1 MKKNYLIK
9 ESVSNE
15 WIDEVT
21 QLSQGEVYCI
31 QGGLNDAYLIDF
43 RGLRYGRVRRKWL
56 VVVPEFAN
64 TWGDD
69 LHAMFTDDD
78 EIAEKFIS
86 EYEKQQ
92 DSVNIE
98 GEEEYDSECG
108 DYRYYPVL
116 EGVFMKTLK
125 QIRTDELNKLISK
138 LG

>member
-9 ESVSNE
+9 ESVSNK

-21 QLSQGEVYCI
+21 QLSQSEVYCI

-43 RGLRYGRVRRKWL
+43 RGLRYGRVRRNWL
-56 VVVPEFAN
+56 IVVPEFVN
-64 TWGDD
+64 EWGDE
-69 LHAMFTDDD
+69 LHAMLTDD
-78 EIAEKFIS
+78 EKIVSRFMD

-92 DSVNIE
+92 DDPE
-98 GEEEYDSECG
+98 
-108 DYRYYPVL
+108 YYPVL

-125 QIRTDELNKLISK
+125 QIRTDELNKLIGE

>member
-9 ESVSNE
+9 ESVSNK

-21 QLSQGEVYCI
+21 QLSQSEVYCI

-43 RGLRYGRVRRKWL
+43 RGLRYGRVRRNWL
-56 VVVPEFAN
+56 IVVPEFVN
-64 TWGDD
+64 EWGDE
-69 LHAMFTDDD
+69 LHAMLTDD
-78 EIAEKFIS
+78 EKIVSRFME

-92 DSVNIE
+92 DDPE
-98 GEEEYDSECG
+98 
-108 DYRYYPVL
+108 YYPVL

-125 QIRTDELNKLISK
+125 QIRTDELNKLIGE

>member
-9 ESVSNE
+9 ESVSNK

-21 QLSQGEVYCI
+21 QLTQSEVYLI

-43 RGLRYGRVRRKWL
+43 RGLRYGRVRRNWL
-56 VVVPEFAN
+56 IVVPEFVN
-64 TWGDD
+64 EWGDE
-69 LHAMFTDDD
+69 LHAMLTDD
-78 EIAEKFIS
+78 EKIVSRFME

-92 DSVNIE
+92 DDPE
-98 GEEEYDSECG
+98 
-108 DYRYYPVL
+108 YYPVL

-125 QIRTDELNKLISK
+125 QIRTDELNKLIGE

>member
-9 ESVSNE
+9 ESVSNK

-21 QLSQGEVYCI
+21 QLSQSEVYLI

-43 RGLRYGRVRRKWL
+43 RGLRYGRVRRNWL
-56 VVVPEFAN
+56 IVVPEFVN
-64 TWGDD
+64 EWGDE
-69 LHAMFTDDD
+69 LHAMLTDD
-78 EIAEKFIS
+78 EKIVSRFME

-92 DSVNIE
+92 DDPE
-98 GEEEYDSECG
+98 
-108 DYRYYPVL
+108 YYPVL

-125 QIRTDELNKLISK
+125 QIRTDELNKLIGE

>member
-9 ESVSNE
+9 ESVSNK

-21 QLSQGEVYCI
+21 QLTQSEVYLI

-43 RGLRYGRVRRKWL
+43 RGLRYGRVRRNWL
-56 VVVPEFAN
+56 IVVPEFVN
-64 TWGDD
+64 EWGDE
-69 LHAMFTDDD
+69 LHAMLTDD
-78 EIAEKFIS
+78 EKIVSRFMD

-92 DSVNIE
+92 DDP
-98 GEEEYDSECG
+98 EYF
-108 DYRYYPVL
+108 PVL

>member
-9 ESVSNE
+9 ESVSNK

-21 QLSQGEVYCI
+21 QLTQSEVYLI

-43 RGLRYGRVRRKWL
+43 RGLRYGRVRRNWL
-56 VVVPEFAN
+56 IVVPEFVN
-64 TWGDD
+64 EWGDE
-69 LHAMFTDDD
+69 LHAMLTDD
-78 EIAEKFIS
+78 EKIVSRFMD

-92 DSVNIE
+92 DDP
-98 GEEEYDSECG
+98 EYF
-108 DYRYYPVL
+108 PVL

-125 QIRTDELNKLISK
+125 QIRTDELNKLIGK

>member
-9 ESVSNE
+9 ESVSNK

-21 QLSQGEVYCI
+21 QLSQSEVYLI

-43 RGLRYGRVRRKWL
+43 RGLRYGRVRRNWL
-56 VVVPEFAN
+56 IVVPEFVN
-64 TWGDD
+64 EWGDE
-69 LHAMFTDDD
+69 LHAMLTDD
-78 EIAEKFIS
+78 EKIAEKFIS

-92 DSVNIE
+92 DDPE
-98 GEEEYDSECG
+98 
-108 DYRYYPVL
+108 YYPVL

-125 QIRTDELNKLISK
+125 QIRTDELNKLIGE

>member
-9 ESVSNE
+9 ESVSNK

-21 QLSQGEVYCI
+21 QLSQGEFYCI

-56 VVVPEFAN
+56 IVVPEFAN
-64 TWGDD
+64 AWGDD
-69 LHAMFTDDD
+69 LHAMLTDD
-78 EIAEKFIS
+78 EKIVSRFLD

-92 DSVNIE
+92 DDPE
-98 GEEEYDSECG
+98 
-108 DYRYYPVL
+108 YYPAL

-125 QIRTDELNKLISK
+125 QIRTDELNKLIGK